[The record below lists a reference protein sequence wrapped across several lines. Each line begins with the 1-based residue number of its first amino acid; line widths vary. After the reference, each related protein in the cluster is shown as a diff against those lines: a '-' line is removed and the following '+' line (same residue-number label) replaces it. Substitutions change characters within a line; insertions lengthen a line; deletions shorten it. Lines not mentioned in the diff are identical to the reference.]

1 MRKLLILLLVSIS
14 STSSVYADF
23 DDGWD
28 AYEKGDYKTAFIE
41 WEAAAKR
48 GDIDAQYNLG
58 LMYNNGKGALQDD
71 KQAVYWYWK
80 AAEQGNV

>member
-1 MRKLLILLLVSIS
+1 MKKLLLILLLSIS

-23 DDGWD
+23 DDGWY

-48 GDIDAQYNLG
+48 GDIGAQYNLG
-58 LMYNNGKGALQDD
+58 LMYNNGEGVLQD
-71 KQAVYWYWK
+71 
-80 AAEQGNV
+80 